1 MENGPKDSSKKPHE
15 VRWHYRL
22 ANFSRA
28 YRLLYE
34 AMKGDVDAMSPLEME
49 GTTKRFEF
57 TFELGWKLLKDRLEN
72 TGIRLVTIGPRPV
85 IRAAYKARLIE
96 DADAW
101 MDMVDDR
108 NRTSHMYDKE
118 IIDEVI
124 ENIRSRYLPVLGDL
138 HDQSQ
143 EAKRQ

>member
-1 MENGPKDSSKKPHE
+1 MGNGPEDPSEKPRE

-28 YRLLYE
+28 YGLLCE
-34 AMKGDVDAMSPLEME
+34 AMKGDLDAMSPLEME
-49 GTTKRFEF
+49 GTTQRFEF
-57 TFELGWKLLKDRLEN
+57 TFELGWKLLKDRLED
-72 TGIRLVTIGPRPV
+72 TGIRLVTIAPRPV
-85 IRAAYKARLIE
+85 IRAANEARLIE

-108 NRTSHMYDKE
+108 NRTSHEYNEDM
-118 IIDEVI
+118 IDDII
-124 ENIRSRYLPVLGDL
+124 ENIRSRYLPAFRDL

-143 EAKRQ
+143 KAKRQ